1 MMKFSARFAQNFISK
16 GQRKKMKCDKG
27 FTLVELLVSVGIA
40 GVVMAGIYGVYY
52 SQQKSYAKQDQITAM
67 KQNLRA
73 AMFIMEREIRMAG
86 HNPTRAAGVGIQ
98 TADDNSIRFT
108 MDITGGLTD
117 GLDNDGDGSVD
128 NAEET
133 NFGNGRTTEP
143 DEDIT
148 YSLYTSQGIQKLGR
162 KTGSGNNQPVAENIE
177 SLEFVYLGGT
187 GGTVGSTS
195 LIRSID
201 ITVSAKA
208 AKDDNI
214 PSKTLTTRI
223 KCRNLGL

>member
-1 MMKFSARFAQNFISK
+1 
-16 GQRKKMKCDKG
+16 
-27 FTLVELLVSVGIA
+27 
-40 GVVMAGIYGVYY
+40 MAGIYGVYY

-67 KQNLRA
+67 QQNLRA
-73 AMFIMEREIRMAG
+73 AMYIMEREIRMAG

-117 GLDNDGDGSVD
+117 GLDNDGDGTVD

-133 NFGNGRTTEP
+133 NFGNGKTTESN
-143 DEDIT
+143 EDIT
-148 YSLYTSQGIQKLGR
+148 YSLYTASDGIKKLGR

-201 ITVSAKA
+201 ITISAKA
-208 AKDDNI
+208 AKDHNI
-214 PSKTLTTRI
+214 PNKTLTTRVR
-223 KCRNLGL
+223 CRNLGL